1 VNSESSGTTDHR
13 LLLTDILDLLSQLV
27 NKSLVVVME
36 RSQSGE
42 TRYRML
48 ETIRQYAREKLLE
61 AGGSEIIRQRH
72 LTYFVKLAEQA
83 QPELYR
89 SNQVFWLNKLD
100 DELDNLRASLES
112 ALSGDG
118 KDGLQIITNTARFWF
133 LRSTSNEL
141 KNWLEQLLQRYSKS
155 DQLRAK
161 ALALQSQ
168 CVVDSGNFDEARLLA
183 EQSLELART
192 LLDKKAEAYSLLTL
206 AQAMSLQ
213 GNFEAGNSLA
223 QESLKL
229 YRDLKDTRGQ
239 ANALNLLGFN
249 KNDME
254 RSKSFAR
261 EAVELFRELDDL
273 SPVAGYLAG
282 LAQRTILEGDFSSNI
297 TGWLEEARMI
307 YDQLGHKSGKAD
319 MFDLLGRIAFWRGNY
334 EQARIFFE
342 ESMALF
348 EQTGSLFYESWSRIN
363 LAYTILRQGDIIQ
376 AKERFGFSIQ
386 QFHKVNNMI
395 GMVYTIEGLASLNVN
410 QNQPE
415 RATQFFAWADTM
427 REKIGDVRPP
437 LEQASVE
444 KDLAVIHSKVNDTEY
459 TRLCVEG
466 RTMTVEQAIA
476 LALEE

>member
-1 VNSESSGTTDHR
+1 
-13 LLLTDILDLLSQLV
+13 
-27 NKSLVVVME
+27 
-36 RSQSGE
+36 
-42 TRYRML
+42 
-48 ETIRQYAREKLLE
+48 
-61 AGGSEIIRQRH
+61 
-72 LTYFVKLAEQA
+72 
-83 QPELYR
+83 
-89 SNQVFWLNKLD
+89 
-100 DELDNLRASLES
+100 
-112 ALSGDG
+112 
-118 KDGLQIITNTARFWF
+118 
-133 LRSTSNEL
+133 
-141 KNWLEQLLQRYSKS
+141 
-155 DQLRAK
+155 
-161 ALALQSQ
+161 
-168 CVVDSGNFDEARLLA
+168 
-183 EQSLELART
+183 
-192 LLDKKAEAYSLLTL
+192 
-206 AQAMSLQ
+206 MSLQ

-249 KNDME
+249 NNDME

-261 EAVELFRELDDL
+261 DALRLYRELGDL
-273 SPVAGYLAG
+273 SSVAGYLAC
-282 LAQRTILEGDFSSNI
+282 LAQRTISEGDFSSNI

-348 EQTGSLFYESWSRIN
+348 EQTGSLFNESWSRIN